1 MDGTQPAYTG
11 VEFQPFSQFEM
22 EWHMRTRRGFTLL
35 EVAIV
40 VVLMGIMGGYAAPR
54 LFQARM
60 RASARSA
67 SQAVLAHVAR
77 TRDIA
82 SRRRIATRV
91 VLASTTVR
99 AFGTINGV
107 EQEVLPPLD
116 LSTEYGATLTSGR
129 PEIRFDTRGFASGL
143 TGHVEVSTYHG
154 SSYSKLCI
162 SRYGN
167 ARLGGCLS

>member
-1 MDGTQPAYTG
+1 M
-11 VEFQPFSQFEM
+11 SS
-22 EWHMRTRRGFTLL
+22 RRGFTLL

-54 LFQARM
+54 LLQARM
-60 RASARSA
+60 KASARSA
-67 SQAVLAHVAR
+67 SQAVLSQMAR

-91 VLASTTVR
+91 VLSASTVR
-99 AFGTINGV
+99 SFGTIGGV
-107 EQEVLPPLD
+107 EQEILPPLS
-116 LSTEYGATLTSGR
+116 LTSEYGATLTSGR
-129 PEIRFDTRGFASGL
+129 SEIRFDTRGFASGL
-143 TGHVEVSTYHG
+143 TGHVEVRTFHG
-154 SSYSKLCI
+154 TVSSALCV